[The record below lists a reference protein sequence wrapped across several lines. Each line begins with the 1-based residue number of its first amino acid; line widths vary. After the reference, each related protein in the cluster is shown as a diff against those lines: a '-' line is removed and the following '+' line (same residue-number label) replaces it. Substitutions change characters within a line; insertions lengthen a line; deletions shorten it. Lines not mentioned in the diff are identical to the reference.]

1 MSTTHVNDTIP
12 DLEGLEDPDAYEP
25 EPILPFT
32 DDIQKEL
39 LAVILKDLGIL
50 HFASKRLN
58 PICFQLRTHKLLA
71 EIAFTFYEQHKQ
83 LPTKSILTEELRRR
97 TKSDSNPAIHL
108 VELETVYE
116 YIEPALHTHGWFK
129 NQITEFALQCA
140 VRRVFNKC
148 IDDMHKG
155 ALDLG
160 GVIESLAHAQRSAG
174 LLDNKTFALGER
186 CATTRPEWLVRSILR
201 KNTITTMFGESGC
214 RKTWLAIDLAL
225 SVATGTDFLAKFK
238 VKQGRVFYVIS
249 EGADDFEDRA
259 AAWAKTRKVSL
270 PSIDQLAYY
279 PGAYD
284 FNDDN
289 AVQSCL
295 DHIDE
300 RLGNA
305 DLIVVDTLSKN
316 FNGDADKN
324 ADMGKFLN
332 QMERL
337 REETGATVLVLHHTG
352 WGNTDRE
359 RGGRAIRDNVDTSIL
374 VEKDGDFSKLVCKKQ
389 KLGKEF
395 PDVLARFET
404 VRLPERDVDDEQVT
418 ALVGQFVDSQEGRTS
433 EQIADLIGGLF
444 QMQECYTQQELVKAL
459 QDQWKTEGKGKPP
472 GRDRLRELIAE
483 QVDQSIS
490 QQSESGKYVYRWLA
504 Q

>member
-1 MSTTHVNDTIP
+1 MSTTHVNDAHP
-12 DLEGLEDPDAYEP
+12 DLDGLEDPDAFESEP
-25 EPILPFT
+25 TLPFT

-39 LAVILKDLGIL
+39 MAVILKDLGIL

-58 PICFQLRTHKLLA
+58 PISFVLRTHKLLA
-71 EIAFTFYEQHKQ
+71 EIAFNFYEQHKQ
-83 LPTKSILTEELRRR
+83 LPSKAILKEELRRR
-97 TKSDSNPAIHL
+97 TKCDSNPAIHL

-116 YIEPALHTHGWFK
+116 YTEPALHTHGWYK
-129 NQITEFALQCA
+129 SQITEFALQCA
-140 VRRVFNKC
+140 FRRVFSKA
-148 IDDMHKG
+148 IDEMEKG

-160 GVIESLAHAQRSAG
+160 GIIEALSHAQRSAG
-174 LLDNKTFALGER
+174 RLDNKTFALGER
-186 CATTRPEWLVRSILR
+186 TATTRPEWLVRPILR
-201 KNTITTMFGESGC
+201 RNTIGTLFGESGC

-225 SVATGTDFLAKFK
+225 SVATGTDFLGKFK

-259 AAWAKTRKVSL
+259 VGWAKTRKVSL

-289 AVQSCL
+289 AVQTCL
-295 DHIDE
+295 GHIDE
-300 RLGNA
+300 RLGGA
-305 DLIVVDTLSKN
+305 DLIVLDTLAKN

-324 ADMGKFLN
+324 ADMGRFLN

-337 REETGATVLVLHHTG
+337 REETNAAVLVLHHTG

-374 VEKDGDFSKLVCKKQ
+374 VEKDGDFSTLICKKQ

-395 PDVLARFET
+395 SDVLARFET

-433 EQIADLIGGLF
+433 EQVAGLIGGLL

-459 QDQWKTEGKGKPP
+459 QERWTGKSP
-472 GRDRLRELIAE
+472 GRDKMRELIAE
-483 QVDQSIS
+483 QVGQSIS
-490 QQSESGKYVYRWLA
+490 CESKAGSLLYRSL
-504 Q
+504 